1 MVLYNTDAPVKV
13 KYRQL
18 GIWMRI
24 LLIEDD
30 EDVARVVTTGLGE
43 AGHVVIHANN
53 GPDGVALAESQ
64 RFDVMILDRQ
74 LPGGVDSAD
83 LLASL
88 RGHGVVTPVL
98 FLSGLGG
105 LNDWIKGLEVGG
117 DDYIVKPF
125 TLSDLKDRVEKLHE
139 RAGLAA
145 QEVDQPGG

>member
-1 MVLYNTDAPVKV
+1 VASQNV
-13 KYRQL
+13 KYWQL
-18 GIWMRI
+18 GISMRI

-30 EDVARVVTTGLGE
+30 DDVARVVTTGLDE
-43 AGHVVIHANN
+43 AGHDVTHANN
-53 GPDGVALAESQ
+53 GPDGIALAESQ
-64 RFDVMILDRQ
+64 RFDVMIFDRQ

-88 RGHGVVTPVL
+88 RGHDVATPVL

-125 TLSDLKDRVEKLHE
+125 TLSDLKDRVEKLHA
-139 RAGLAA
+139 RASLAA
-145 QEVDQPGG
+145 QKSHQPGG